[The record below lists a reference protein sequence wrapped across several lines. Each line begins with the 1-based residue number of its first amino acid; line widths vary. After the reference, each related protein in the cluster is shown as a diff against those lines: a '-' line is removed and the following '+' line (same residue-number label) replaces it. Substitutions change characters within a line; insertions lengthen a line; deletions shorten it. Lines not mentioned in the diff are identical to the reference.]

1 MIGLHTRRSLRW
13 TGKPRTVHT
22 GDAAVLVFCIVAF
35 VALFVFKLF

>member
-1 MIGLHTRRSLRW
+1 MIGLYTRRNLRW

-35 VALFVFKLF
+35 VVLFSWGLF